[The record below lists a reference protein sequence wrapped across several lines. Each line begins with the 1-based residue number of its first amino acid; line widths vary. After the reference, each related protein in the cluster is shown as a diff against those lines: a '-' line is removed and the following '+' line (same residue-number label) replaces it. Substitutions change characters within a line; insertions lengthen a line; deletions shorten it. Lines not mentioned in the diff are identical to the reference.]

1 MKVSCIL
8 ALLLIFSPCFCFD
21 AVPLVVASHKL
32 VKGLRDELSGNNFKP
47 YKVDEATNMIKKL
60 VTQCSSDEY
69 LIISQPGLRLNDIT
83 DLEKDNWPHLYKYLT
98 LSSTVVGLPWVEEPV
113 DLDYLEKYILRTC
126 KAEMINVDHE
136 DEREV
141 NYIDSKT
148 RVIRIELSELPSV
161 DNLDERRNEM
171 RKHDSLIRQI
181 LRKLPSPHYT
191 IIFTAPTTQDYHP
204 LPRAA
209 IEHSPTRFNVFNSVT
224 NDPLRKNEV
233 ERNDRFHRPPMNSH
247 RGVNAMHQYV
257 ENRKKNEVHLF
268 SRKTWENNEKL
279 IATVVVMATAIFMQ
293 NVYMAVMGR
302 VKRGHQKGVKK
313 A

>member
-1 MKVSCIL
+1 MKDSGIL
-8 ALLLIFSPCFCFD
+8 ALLAIFSSCFCFD

-32 VKGLRDELSGNNFKP
+32 AKGLKDELSGNNLKP

-69 LIISQPGLRLNDIT
+69 LIINQPGLRLNDIT
-83 DLEKDNWPHLYKYLT
+83 DIEKEHWPHFYKYLT
-98 LSSTVVGLPWVEEPV
+98 LSSTVVGLPWVEEPI
-113 DLDYLEKYILRTC
+113 DLDYLEKYILKTC
-126 KAEMINVDHE
+126 KAETISVDHE

-148 RVIRIELSELPSV
+148 RVIRIELSELPE
-161 DNLDERRNEM
+161 NLDERRDEM
-171 RKHDSLIRQI
+171 RKHDLLIRQI

-191 IIFTAPTTQDYHP
+191 IIFTATTTQDYHP

-209 IEHSPTRFNVFNSVT
+209 IEHSPKRFNVFDSIT
-224 NDPLRKNEV
+224 NDPLRKDEV

-247 RGVNAMHQYV
+247 RGVNAMHKNV

-279 IATVVVMATAIFMQ
+279 IATVVVTATAIFMQ
-293 NVYMAVMGR
+293 NVYMTVMNR
-302 VKRGHQKGVKK
+302 VREKK
-313 A
+313 IKNA